1 MISIRKICFYSL
13 IILFIYVISGC
24 DAQKEMAERR
34 NLMMPKKSE
43 LPRNSLYKEPSKKK
57 TYKVKTKKT
66 RKTKKLY

>member
-1 MISIRKICFYSL
+1 MIRIRT
-13 IILFIYVISGC
+13 ILFYALTTLCIYLISCC

-43 LPRNSLYKEPSKKK
+43 LPRNSLYKEPAKKK
-57 TYKVKTKKT
+57 TYKAKTKKH